1 MQLLGRVTD
10 TNNVYAN
17 RMSSTGSKGAV
28 ELTSLKDF
36 GAGTVGGVGSVAIWH
51 WFVVPTTVG

>member
-1 MQLLGRVTD
+1 MTD